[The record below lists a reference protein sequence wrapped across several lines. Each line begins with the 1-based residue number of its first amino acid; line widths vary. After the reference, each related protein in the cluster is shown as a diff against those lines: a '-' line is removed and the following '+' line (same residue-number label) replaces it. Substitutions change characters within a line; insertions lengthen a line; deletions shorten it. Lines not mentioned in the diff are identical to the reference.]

1 VIITFE
7 GGEGAGKTTHAV
19 RLCSHLESKGLP
31 WLSLR
36 EPGGSCFS
44 EEVRSL
50 FFREGLDVMTELL
63 LVLASRRQ
71 NIKEII
77 EPGLSEGK
85 VVVIDRFIDSTLAYQ
100 GMVGGL
106 GYDVVRKLMEM
117 SGTWLEPDLTFVMDV
132 DPALALTRI
141 KPGDKFE
148 CKGLDYHQRLRDAF
162 LGLAG
167 ESRHRIIDSGQSRE
181 HVASQIISLAD
192 AFLAQHH
199 VDK

>member
-7 GGEGAGKTTHAV
+7 GGEATGKTTHAA

-85 VVVIDRFIDSTLAYQ
+85 VVVIDRFIDSTLVYQ

-148 CKGLDYHQRLRDAF
+148 CNGLDYHQRLRDAF
-162 LGLAG
+162 LSLAG
-167 ESRHRIIDSGQSRE
+167 DRRHRIIDSGQSRE
-181 HVASQIISLAD
+181 NVASEIISLAD
-192 AFLAQHH
+192 AFLTQRHM
-199 VDK
+199 DK

>member
-7 GGEGAGKTTHAV
+7 GGEGAGKTTHAAL
-19 RLCSHLESKGLP
+19 LCSHLESKGLS

-36 EPGGSCFS
+36 EPGGCSFS
-44 EEVRSL
+44 EEVRLL

-71 NIKEII
+71 NIREVI
-77 EPGLSEGK
+77 EPGLSRGK
-85 VVVIDRFIDSTLAYQ
+85 IVVIDRFVDSTLVYQ
-100 GMVGGL
+100 GIVGGL
-106 GYDVVRKLMEM
+106 GYGTVRKLMEI

-132 DPALALTRI
+132 DPAIALGRI

-148 CKGLDYHQRLRDAF
+148 RKGLDYHQKLRDAF

-167 ESRHRIIDSGQSRE
+167 DSRHRIIDSGQSRE
-181 HVASQIISLAD
+181 QVASKIISIANG
-192 AFLAQHH
+192 FLALRATGA
-199 VDK
+199 